1 MLLELGQRIEGR
13 ICISV
18 KKKTMILCYAV
29 TIVVDDMK
37 SIEEKQIGVVVK
49 CLNNNMA
56 YGQHFI
62 EKQVQKQKVDQ
73 YVMDHSIRQHFLG
86 GLSEFIKLAFLSCLN
101 SDTGYGLKASHSYFL
116 EILTSETISPN
127 RCGVLPFFGILQV
140 RSLDVIL
147 GTCNIW
153 W

>member
-62 EKQVQKQKVDQ
+62 EKQKK
-73 YVMDHSIRQHFLG
+73 STNT
-86 GLSEFIKLAFLSCLN
+86 CLN